1 MKQHKQSLFSSF
13 KNASKGIFTAFKTGR
28 NIRIETLI
36 GLTTLVLGIILHLN
50 FEKLAIILLLNG
62 TIIALEM
69 INSSIETLCDHLHP
83 DKHPQIAIVKDIS
96 AGAVWWLCI
105 FSIII
110 GFLFF
115 LQPILHA
122 FQ

>member
-1 MKQHKQSLFSSF
+1 MKQHRQSLFASF
-13 KNASKGIFTAFKTGR
+13 KNASKGIWTAFKIGR
-28 NIRIETLI
+28 NIRIETGI
-36 GLTTLVLGIILHLN
+36 GLTALVLGIILHLN
-50 FEKLAIILLLNG
+50 VEKLAIILLLNG
-62 TIIALEM
+62 TIMALEM

-83 DKHPQIAIVKDIS
+83 NKHPQIAMVKDIS

-115 LQPILHA
+115 FQPILKIL
-122 FQ
+122 Q